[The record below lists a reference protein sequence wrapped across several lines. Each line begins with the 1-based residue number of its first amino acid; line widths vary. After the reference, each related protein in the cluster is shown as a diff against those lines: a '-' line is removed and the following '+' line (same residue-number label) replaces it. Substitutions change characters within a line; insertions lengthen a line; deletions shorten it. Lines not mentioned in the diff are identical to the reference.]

1 MCRVEYNTPEY
12 DVLMHQSTVHRYV
25 TWKAI
30 QKDVL

>member
-1 MCRVEYNTPEY
+1 MWCKDEYNTPEY
-12 DVLMHQSTVHRYV
+12 MHKSTVHRSV